1 MKHKLSLTAAALC
14 LCVLLSGCQQPAPA
28 PANTSSVND
37 VSANSDIAPSTP
49 ESKQTDDSSS
59 AVSEPLSPTNESRPI
74 IPVELENDYYSIDT
88 VISDQVDQDE
98 YKRFIEMYD
107 GTADFNIV
115 NFVKHFNYPKE
126 LFASIVEQY
135 DLEWFDADVIYSG
148 DEDRI
153 AKFFRLGDYMANTKF
168 ADYVET
174 DPSEYKPTGKL
185 ESVLESG
192 LGTYCGHTQDFH
204 SIPSYVYSLVDDEKH
219 NSYVDEHGWG
229 VDAFDIVD
237 YVKSM
242 DISKEDYIAGVNKCY
257 PPDSEDANV
266 LKEREKILAD
276 AEIIY
281 CEDDTKIYNY
291 FNQND
296 WSYKPAENEKEPSKN
311 FFVTHGAI
319 MRYLGAGNYHIY
331 LDCVYGTK
339 YDNIKNLIEYFKL
352 DRSKFEEI
360 MKKADALDFYD
371 VDDLFSVP

>member
-1 MKHKLSLTAAALC
+1 MRHKFSLTAAALC
-14 LCVLLSGCQQPAPA
+14 FCVFFSGCRQPGSAPA
-28 PANTSSVND
+28 DTPSVN
-37 VSANSDIAPSTP
+37 SEAASSTP
-49 ESKQTDDSSS
+49 DSKQTDDSSS
-59 AVSEPLSPTNESRPI
+59 AVSEPLSSSNESRPI
-74 IPVELENDYYSIDT
+74 ISVEFENNFYTIDT
-88 VISDQVDQDE
+88 VISEQVDQDE
-98 YKRFIEMYD
+98 YKHFSEMYS

-115 NFVKHFNYPKE
+115 NFVKHFDYPKE

-153 AKFFRLGDYMANTKF
+153 AKFFRLGDYMANTKY

-174 DPSEYKPTGKL
+174 DSSKYKPTGKL

-229 VDAFDIVD
+229 VDAFDIVN

-242 DISKEDYIAGVNKCY
+242 DISKEDYIASVDKCY
-257 PPDSEDANV
+257 PPDSEDADV

-281 CEDDTKIYNY
+281 CEDDARIYNY

-319 MRYLGAGNYHIY
+319 MRYLDVEGYHAY

-371 VDDLFSVP
+371 IDDLFSVP

>member
-1 MKHKLSLTAAALC
+1 MKYKLSLAAATLC
-14 LCVLLSGCQQPAPA
+14 LCVLLSGCQHPDPAD
-28 PANTSSVND
+28 TSSVND
-37 VSANSDIAPSTP
+37 TSTSSDAAPSTP
-49 ESKQTDDSSS
+49 ESKPTDDSSS
-59 AVSEPLSPTNESRPI
+59 AVSEPVSPTNESRPI
-74 IPVELENDYYSIDT
+74 IPVEFENDYYSIET
-88 VISDQVDQDE
+88 VISNQVDQDE

-126 LFASIVEQY
+126 LFASIVEENNL
-135 DLEWFDADVIYSG
+135 DWLDADVIYSG

-153 AKFFRLGDYMANTKF
+153 AKFFRLGDYMSNTKY

-174 DPSEYKPTGKL
+174 DLSKYKPTGKL

-204 SIPSYVYSLVDDEKH
+204 SIPSYVYSLVDEEKH
-219 NSYVDEHGWG
+219 NSYIDERGWG
-229 VDAFDIVD
+229 VDTFDIVD

-242 DISKEDYIAGVNKCY
+242 DISKEDYIASVNKCY
-257 PPDSEDANV
+257 PPDSEDADA

-281 CEDDTKIYNY
+281 CEDDARIYNY

-319 MRYLGAGNYHIY
+319 MRYLGVEGYHAY

-352 DRSKFEEI
+352 DRNRFEEI

-371 VDDLFSVP
+371 IDDLFSVP